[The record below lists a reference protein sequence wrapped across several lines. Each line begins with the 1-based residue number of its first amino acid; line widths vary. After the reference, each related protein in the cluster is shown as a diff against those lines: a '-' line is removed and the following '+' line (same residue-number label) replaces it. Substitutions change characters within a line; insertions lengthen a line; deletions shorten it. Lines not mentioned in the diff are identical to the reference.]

1 MLPLIDELYSSV
13 ATKGVCVY
21 RVISAFY
28 VSPDLTGRAGG
39 LLCQHEQIRCVI
51 GWGGGAMDDEQLMD
65 DDMDEVYVCM
75 VCGHEDHPDKFGQF
89 CPECGTDLDEL
100 EAS

>member
-1 MLPLIDELYSSV
+1 
-13 ATKGVCVY
+13 
-21 RVISAFY
+21 
-28 VSPDLTGRAGG
+28 
-39 LLCQHEQIRCVI
+39 
-51 GWGGGAMDDEQLMD
+51 MDDEQLMD